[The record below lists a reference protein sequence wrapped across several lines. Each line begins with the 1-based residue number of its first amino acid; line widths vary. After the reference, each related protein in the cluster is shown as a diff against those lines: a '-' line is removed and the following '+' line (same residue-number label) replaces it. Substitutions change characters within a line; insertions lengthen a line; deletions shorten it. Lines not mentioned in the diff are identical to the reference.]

1 MKTERISVISQRKT
15 VLDGGTI
22 SSENPTGY
30 YYDTPTIQL
39 AAAAKEGY
47 TFKGWYTDSAFKN
60 KITKIKKG
68 TRKNY
73 KLYAKWKINTYNIVF
88 DGNGATSG
96 SMKSISSCKY
106 NTSYKLSANT
116 FQRNG
121 YKFIGWYQSGWQR
134 YFLWRWCNSIKSFP
148 YKWSNSKTI
157 CTVGSFVG

>member
-1 MKTERISVISQRKT
+1 MYF
-15 VLDGGTI
+15 DGGTI

-60 KITKIKKG
+60 KITKIK
-68 TRKNY
+68 REPV
-73 KLYAKWKINTYNIVF
+73 KLQTVCKMEDQYFYNIVF
-88 DGNGATSG
+88 DGNGANQWFDE
-96 SMKSISSCKY
+96 IDQFLQIQ
-106 NTSYKLSANT
+106 YKLINSLQTHSREMDISLSDGVPKRMAA
-116 FQRNG
+116 
-121 YKFIGWYQSGWQR
+121 IL
-134 YFLWRWCNSIKSFP
+134 LWRWCNSIKSFP